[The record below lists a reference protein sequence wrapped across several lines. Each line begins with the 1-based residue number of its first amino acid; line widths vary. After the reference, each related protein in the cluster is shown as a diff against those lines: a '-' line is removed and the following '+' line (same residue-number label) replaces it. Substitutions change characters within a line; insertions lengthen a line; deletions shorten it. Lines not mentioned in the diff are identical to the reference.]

1 MNIKF
6 LFLRFLLV
14 DNTKKVLSWF
24 DAGGKKSRAEYAK
37 LWAESISKPAE
48 VEEIL
53 KTLIKYGLVRGK
65 NNRYSI
71 TQEGRDFL
79 KYLGWRS
86 QASDVRGQTSGG
98 RKQE

>member
-24 DAGGKKSRAEYAK
+24 DAGGKKSRAEYIRH
-37 LWAESISKPAE
+37 WAEFISKPAE

-79 KYLGWRS
+79 KYLGWRR
-86 QASDVRGQTSGG
+86 QTSDVKGQTSAG

>member
-14 DNTKKVLSWF
+14 GNTKKVLSWF
-24 DAGGKKSRAEYAK
+24 DTGGKRSKAEYAQ
-37 LWAESISKPAE
+37 LWAGSISKPEE

-53 KTLIKYGLVRGK
+53 KTLVKYGLVRGK
-65 NNRYSI
+65 NNRYKI

-79 KYLGWRS
+79 KYLGW
-86 QASDVRGQTSGG
+86 
-98 RKQE
+98 K